1 MSRDEKIK
9 FLVLRT
15 LGNFLLLMSLFGV
28 VATFG
33 PALYYE
39 VMYKVVQARGIEFKI
54 DQNSIKTDTVSPG
67 GLGMVLTGEKQQILA
82 VQNTEFSI
90 LIPKIGANAKILPNV
105 DPDNKTEYLQKL
117 QEGVAHAKGT
127 VFPGLPG
134 NIYLF
139 AHSADS
145 WWNVGRY
152 NAAFYLIKELKAG
165 DEIVVYFENR
175 RHNYVVTET
184 AIGDSSEVSLLVNSR
199 KDEERLILQ
208 TCWPPGTAWK
218 RYLVSGIWYLVSGI
232 WYLV

>member
-218 RYLVSGIWYLVSGI
+218 RFFVIAKPADSI
-232 WYLV
+232 